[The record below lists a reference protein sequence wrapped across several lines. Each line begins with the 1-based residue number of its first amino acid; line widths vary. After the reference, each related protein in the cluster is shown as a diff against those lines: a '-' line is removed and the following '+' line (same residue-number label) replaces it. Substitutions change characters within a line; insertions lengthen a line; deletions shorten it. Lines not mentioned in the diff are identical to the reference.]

1 MFLDFYR
8 LKEQPFAVTP
18 DPAYLYSSRTHAE
31 ALASLSLGI
40 KENRGF
46 LALIA
51 EPGMG
56 KTTLLYRLLEELRDS
71 SKTVLV
77 SQTQCDS
84 REFVEYIL
92 HDLGVNPQG
101 MSFVAMH
108 GRLNEILFEE
118 LLAGKRF
125 VLVVDEAQNLEDSVL
140 ETIRMLSNFETHNT
154 KLLQIVLAGQ
164 PRLASVLAQPRLA
177 QLRQRIAVL
186 SHLKPLVAEETG
198 RYINHR
204 LKVAGYAGDP
214 LFEPLFSPNAVGLIA
229 QRSQGIPRNI
239 NNLCFN
245 SMLLASS
252 RGLQMVT
259 APIVQEAA
267 NRLDVRLLALEPT
280 AYADSAADPEQVV
293 LPTKGPE
300 RTSPPITSSVLQ
312 EQHPSTVPGFRSDL
326 TYSEEKQPGR
336 SKWLLRSA
344 VVAGIFVSALS
355 IPSVVDFLASRVDQG
370 LAGIQGSGSA
380 HAEAKQTANDHP
392 ASAPANYDAAPEDTA
407 AGQVLTVIAGPQ
419 QTIKDLSLRY
429 AGHYDDNL
437 FQEISRLNPDL
448 RDLNHLEAG
457 QLIRIPLPPG
467 AMKKVNDVG
476 DDPGNSQSQP
486 PRPEGFFSKLSS
498 LFRGRR

>member
-8 LKEQPFAVTP
+8 LKEQPFGVTP

-31 ALASLSLGI
+31 TLASLSLGI

-56 KTTLLYRLLEELRDS
+56 KTTLLYRLMEELRDS
-71 SKTVLV
+71 SRAVLV
-77 SQTQCDS
+77 SQTQCNS

-92 HDLGVNPQG
+92 HDLGLNPQG
-101 MSFVAMH
+101 MSFAGMH
-108 GRLNEILFEE
+108 GKLNEILFEE

-164 PRLASVLAQPRLA
+164 PRLASLLAQPRLS

-186 SHLKPLVAEETG
+186 GHLQPFVAQETG

-204 LKVAGYAGDP
+204 LKIAGYAGDP
-214 LFEPLFSPNAVGLIA
+214 LFEPLFSPNAVSLIA

-239 NNLCFN
+239 NNLSYN
-245 SMLLASS
+245 SMLLACS
-252 RGLQMVT
+252 RGLPTVT

-267 NRLDVRLLALEPT
+267 NRLDVRLLALEPA
-280 AYADSAADPEQVV
+280 AYVDSMADAEQPAPIAIAKPPE
-293 LPTKGPE
+293 PI
-300 RTSPPITSSVLQ
+300 SPPVAAQAPQ
-312 EQHPSTVPGFRSDL
+312 ENHEPAPAASKSLL
-326 TYSEEKQPGR
+326 TYNEEKKPGR
-336 SKWLLRSA
+336 SKWLTRSA
-344 VVAGIFVSALS
+344 VVAGIFVSAIS
-355 IPSVVDFLASRVDQG
+355 IPFLLDFASPRLDPA
-370 LAGIQGSGSA
+370 LAGIQGSA
-380 HAEAKQTANDHP
+380 HADAKQPAADHP
-392 ASAPANYDAAPEDTA
+392 VSPPANYDAAPQDTD

-419 QTIKDLSLRY
+419 QSIKDLSLRY

-437 FQEISRLNPDL
+437 FQQISRLNPDL
-448 RDLNHLEAG
+448 KDLSHLEAG

-476 DDPGNSQSQP
+476 DDEGTSQSAP
-486 PRPEGFFSKLSS
+486 TGGFFSKFSA

>member
-8 LKEQPFAVTP
+8 LKEQPFGVTP

-31 ALASLSLGI
+31 TLASLSLGI

-56 KTTLLYRLLEELRDS
+56 KTTLLYRLLEEMRDS

-77 SQTQCDS
+77 SQTQCDT

-92 HDLGVNPQG
+92 HDLGVNSQG
-101 MSFVAMH
+101 MSFAGMH
-108 GRLNEILFEE
+108 GKLNEILFEE

-154 KLLQIVLAGQ
+154 KLLQIILAGQ
-164 PRLASVLAQPRLA
+164 PRLASLLAQPRLA

-186 SHLKPLVAEETG
+186 GHLQPFRAEETG

-214 LFEPLFSPNAVGLIA
+214 LFEPLFSPNAVSLIT
-229 QRSQGIPRNI
+229 QRSHGIPRNI
-239 NNLCFN
+239 NNLCYN
-245 SMLLASS
+245 SMLLACG
-252 RGLQMVT
+252 RGLPMVT

-267 NRLDVRLLALEPT
+267 NRMDVRLLAIEPV
-280 AYADSAADPEQVV
+280 AYADSVAVPE
-293 LPTKGPE
+293 
-300 RTSPPITSSVLQ
+300 PPIPIAKQPEPIAPPVAAAAQVPQ
-312 EQHPSTVPGFRSDL
+312 EEHEPASAAAKSLL
-326 TYSEEKQPGR
+326 TYESKKPGR
-336 SKWLLRSA
+336 SKWLMRSA
-344 VVAGIFVSALS
+344 VVAGIFVAAIS
-355 IPSVVDFLASRVDQG
+355 IPLILDFAGPKLGQAQASR
-370 LAGIQGSGSA
+370 QGSV
-380 HAEAKQTANDHP
+380 HAEP
-392 ASAPANYDAAPEDTA
+392 APAVEHSVSASANYDAAPEDTD

-419 QTIKDLSLRY
+419 QTIKDLSMRY
-429 AGHYDDNL
+429 AGHYDDDL
-437 FQEISRLNPDL
+437 FRQISRLNPDL
-448 RDLNHLEAG
+448 KDLNHLEAG

-476 DDPGNSQSQP
+476 DDGTPSSTP
-486 PRPEGFFSKLSS
+486 PPEGFFGKLSD
-498 LFRGRR
+498 LLHGRR